1 MAAED
6 QVALID
12 LDGTVADYDGE
23 MDRHL
28 RDLKAPDE
36 PHFTGWD
43 NVPKHIEA
51 RRNLIKRQPGF
62 WQTLPR
68 LELGFHVVEELRALG
83 FMLHVLT
90 KGPKYTTG
98 AWTEKANWCREHLP
112 DAFVTVTQDKSLVY
126 GRVLVDDYA
135 PYFEKWLTVRP
146 RGLVVC
152 VAHDW
157 NGEYSKDGVK
167 AHPNIFRYNGSNRE
181 ELRQALTLAFN
192 RKARE
197 ESAFH

>member
-1 MAAED
+1 MSAED

-23 MDRHL
+23 MARGM
-28 RDLKAPDE
+28 RDLKSPGEPDF
-36 PHFTGWD
+36 PGWD
-43 NVPKHIEA
+43 DVPNHIEA

-62 WQTLPR
+62 WRGLPR

-90 KGPKYTTG
+90 KGPKATTS
-98 AWTEKANWCREHLP
+98 AWTEKVEWSREHLP

-126 GRVLVDDYA
+126 GKIFVDDFP
-135 PYFEKWLTVRP
+135 PYFEAWLTVRP

-157 NGEYSKDGVK
+157 NGEYTKGGTK
-167 AHPNIFRYNGSNRE
+167 EHPNVFRYNGANRE
-181 ELRQALTLAFN
+181 ELRQALQRAYV

>member
-1 MAAED
+1 MAED
-6 QVALID
+6 LVALID
-12 LDGTVADYDGE
+12 IDGTIADYDGE

-28 RDLKAPDE
+28 RDLKSPEE
-36 PHFTGWD
+36 PSFSGWD

-62 WQTLPR
+62 WRSLPR
-68 LELGFHVVEELRALG
+68 LELGFHVVEELRVLG

-90 KGPKYTTG
+90 KGPKYTTS
-98 AWTEKANWCREHLP
+98 AWTEKYDWCRENLP

-135 PYFEKWLTVRP
+135 PYFEKWLSVRP

-157 NGEYSKDGVK
+157 NGEYASDGAK
-167 AHPNIFRYNGSNRE
+167 AHPNVFRYNGANRE
-181 ELRQALTLAFN
+181 ALRQALTMAFT

-197 ESAFH
+197 ESQFH